1 MKTET
6 YTQKF
11 EELTHIVKDLEKGDI
26 AIDEM
31 TEKIKIALG
40 LIQDCKKSLNT
51 VNEDVSKIIEE
62 IHLFLFYKMH

>member
-51 VNEDVSKIIEE
+51 VNEDVGKIIEE
-62 IHLFLFYKMH
+62 IHLANDEY

>member
-11 EELTHIVKDLEKGDI
+11 EELTKIVKDLEKGDI

-31 TEKIKIALG
+31 TEKIKKALV
-40 LIQDCKKSLNT
+40 LTQDCKQSLNT
-51 VNEDVSKIIEE
+51 VNEDVSKIIDE
-62 IHLFLFYKMH
+62 INIANDDY

>member
-11 EELTHIVKDLEKGDI
+11 EELKKIVKDLEKGDI

-31 TEKIKIALG
+31 TEKIKKALV
-40 LIQDCKKSLNT
+40 LIQDCKQSLNT
-51 VNEDVSKIIEE
+51 VNEDVSKIIDE
-62 IHLFLFYKMH
+62 INIANDDY

>member
-11 EELTHIVKDLEKGDI
+11 EELKKIVKDLEKGDI

-31 TEKIKIALG
+31 TEKIKIALS
-40 LIQDCKKSLNT
+40 LIQECKQSLNT
-51 VNEDVSKIIEE
+51 VNEDISKIIEE
-62 IHLFLFYKMH
+62 IYLANDDY

>member
-11 EELTHIVKDLEKGDI
+11 EELSKIVKDLEKGDI

-31 TEKIKIALG
+31 TEKIKKALV
-40 LIQDCKKSLNT
+40 LIQDCKQSLNT
-51 VNEDVSKIIEE
+51 VNEDVSKIIDE
-62 IHLFLFYKMH
+62 INIANDDY

>member
-11 EELTHIVKDLEKGDI
+11 EELTKIVKDLEKGDI

-31 TEKIKIALG
+31 TEKIKKALV
-40 LIQDCKKSLNT
+40 LIQDCKQSLNI
-51 VNEDVSKIIEE
+51 VNEDVSKIIDE
-62 IHLFLFYKMH
+62 INIANDDY

>member
-11 EELTHIVKDLEKGDI
+11 EELTKIVKDLEKGDI

-31 TEKIKIALG
+31 TEKIKKALV
-40 LIQDCKKSLNT
+40 LIQDCKQSLNT
-51 VNEDVSKIIEE
+51 VNEDVSKIIDE
-62 IHLFLFYKMH
+62 INIANDDY